1 MYKKA
6 EIREHLKKMEEMMS
20 ELEIRGWEPKENVE
34 LKDLAFLPES
44 RVVEIYERVD
54 AFVKSVTLLDG
65 KKKTASLRGEKG
77 ARGAKGWKG
86 RILGRVFVR
95 KEKKKADALQKKA
108 ASEPTRVAKPKPIR
122 YCHETRQVS
131 QDAIDLAGLRVRL
144 VCLEKRYDEKRMEKW
159 PEATILVEQRFC
171 REMPLLDDVEPNRDS
186 GVEMGAEAA
195 GRPEGESPGE
205 STSARQDEVEADVP
219 PLFCVQLYDAPWS
232 DDEA

>member
-6 EIREHLKKMEEMMS
+6 EIREHLKKMEEMVS
-20 ELEIRGWEPKENVE
+20 ELETRGWEPKENVE

-44 RVVEIYERVD
+44 RVVEVYERVD
-54 AFVKSVTLLDG
+54 GFVKSVVLLDG
-65 KKKTASLRGEKG
+65 MKKSASLRGKKG
-77 ARGAKGWKG
+77 GRGVGGWKG
-86 RILGRVFVR
+86 RVLGKVFGR
-95 KEKKKADALQKKA
+95 KEKKADALRKKETA
-108 ASEPTRVAKPKPIR
+108 EATRLAKPKPIR

-159 PEATILVEQRFC
+159 PEGTILVEQRLC
-171 REMPLLDDVEPNRDS
+171 REMPLLDDVEPDGDS
-186 GVEMGAEAA
+186 GVEMGTEAT
-195 GRPEGESPGE
+195 GRPEGELPGA
-205 STSARQDEVEADVP
+205 STSVGQDGVEADVA

>member
-1 MYKKA
+1 MYRKA
-6 EIREHLKKMEEMMS
+6 EIREHLKNMEEMVS
-20 ELEIRGWEPKENVE
+20 ELETRGWEPKENVE

-44 RVVEIYERVD
+44 RVVEVYERVD

-65 KKKTASLRGEKG
+65 GKKKKIASLRGEKG
-77 ARGAKGWKG
+77 SRGVGNWKG
-86 RILGRVFVR
+86 RILGKVFGR
-95 KEKKKADALQKKA
+95 KKKA

-159 PEATILVEQRFC
+159 PEATILVEQRLC
-171 REMPLLDDVEPNRDS
+171 REMPLLDDVEPDRDS
-186 GVEMGAEAA
+186 GVEMRSEATG
-195 GRPEGESPGE
+195 GREGEGSGE
-205 STSARQDEVEADVP
+205 STSVRQDEVEADVP